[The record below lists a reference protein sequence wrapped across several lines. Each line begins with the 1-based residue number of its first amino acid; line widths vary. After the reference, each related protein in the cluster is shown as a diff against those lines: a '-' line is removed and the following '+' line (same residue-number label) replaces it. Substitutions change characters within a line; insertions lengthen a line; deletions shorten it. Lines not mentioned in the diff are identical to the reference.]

1 MFFALITINALW
13 NIFEKDYL
21 CERYLKL
28 YAIQEVY

>member
-28 YAIQEVY
+28 YVI